1 MNKIVPYFSTICNKK
16 IFNIYNHI
24 ALYLFAY
31 IRGTFFLNT
40 FLPRR
45 RYSCCCLRP
54 LHRHLLRAYLARHLL
69 RAPRHIGIFF
79 APFSPRHLFRASRPS
94 ASFPRLS
101 RPDIFSA
108 PLAPASSSRLSSPTS
123 FPRPSP
129 HRHLLRAF
137 LAISAPR
144 RGFSYY
150 LPFLLQKKSGFCGF
164 NT

>member
-1 MNKIVPYFSTICNKK
+1 MIVYIENFFIAYCGKIR
-16 IFNIYNHI
+16 
-24 ALYLFAY
+24 YLF
-31 IRGTFFLNT
+31 
-40 FLPRR
+40 
-45 RYSCCCLRP
+45 SQ
-54 LHRHLLRAYLARHLL
+54 HL
-69 RAPRHIGIFF
+69 F
-79 APFSPRHLFRASRPS
+79 APPPVLLLLSPAPAS
-94 ASFPRLS
+94 ASSSRLS

-108 PLAPASSSRLSSPTS
+108 PLA
-123 FPRPSP
+123 

>member
-79 APFSPRHLFRASRPS
+79 APFSPYL
-94 ASFPRLS
+94 
-101 RPDIFSA
+101 
-108 PLAPASSSRLSSPTS
+108 PLAAAFRIISPFCCKKNRDFADLTLDKRDSADYLFKRLQ
-123 FPRPSP
+123 FFAG
-129 HRHLLRAF
+129 L
-137 LAISAPR
+137 
-144 RGFSYY
+144 YY
-150 LPFLLQKKSGFCGF
+150 V
-164 NT
+164 